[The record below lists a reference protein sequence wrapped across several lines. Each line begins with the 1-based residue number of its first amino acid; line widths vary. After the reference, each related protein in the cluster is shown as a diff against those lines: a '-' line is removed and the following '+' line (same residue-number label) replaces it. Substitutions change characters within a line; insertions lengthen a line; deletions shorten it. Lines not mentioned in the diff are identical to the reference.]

1 VLVHTAQPLG
11 DEVLVAIE
19 RARIRPKQ
27 RDIITRRIL
36 HILLLS
42 AKGLQVSENKPPEQ
56 QHRND
61 CIALQKAHF
70 PTDFFIHIGNSVS
83 CLKTGI
89 SALGVSPDLVKIH
102 LDPVLDAGCIMSSR
116 GDP

>member
-27 RDIITRRIL
+27 RDIITRSIL

-42 AKGLQVSENKPPEQ
+42 AKGLQVSENKPREQ
-56 QHRND
+56 HGND
-61 CIALQKAHF
+61 CIALQTAHF
-70 PTDFFIHIGNSVS
+70 PTDSFIHIGNSVS

-102 LDPVLDAGCIMSSR
+102 LDLVLDAGCIMSSR